1 MNSYAHDLMEDKPKL
16 AELVAQVRT
25 NKWYSLGLQLQ
36 LEDNDLEAIRL
47 DFHNIED
54 RRREMFRKWL
64 RTVPDASRKQLLAA
78 LKTEA
83 VAENRMAHEYEEF
96 VHNIIS
102 YSAQSLLCK

>member
-1 MNSYAHDLMEDKPKL
+1 MLQMEEKPEL

-25 NKWYSLGLQLQ
+25 NKWYNLGLQLQ
-36 LEDNDLEAIRL
+36 LKDNDLEAIRL
-47 DFHNIED
+47 DCYNIED
-54 RRREMFRKWL
+54 RRREMFSKWL

-83 VAENRMAHEYEEF
+83 VAENRMAYEYETF